1 MKLKI
6 AKKAGF
12 CMGVRRAVNIVL
24 KTINEGER
32 PIYTYGPLIHNP
44 QVLKMLEKL
53 GVSIIKKPD
62 EEVPPG
68 KCIIRAHGV
77 PPEEKE
83 ILAKKHKIIDGT
95 CPRVLKVHALAE
107 RAVKE
112 GKTVII
118 IGDRDHA
125 EVKGILGVCKNKGI
139 VISSLKEVDSLPPL
153 KNYLILSQ
161 TTQDK
166 ELFKKISEE
175 ILKRFP
181 GGKVIN
187 TICNATEIRQNE
199 VRALCK
205 ECDMLLVI
213 GGKFS
218 ANTNRLAQIAKEEG
232 TTAFLIETPEEIPF
246 PEVEKNK
253 IIGITAGAST
263 PNWLINEIVNALKR
277 KSLFYKIVR
286 NLAFLSFFIT
296 LNFLLLFF
304 GNLNFLGYKWK
315 ESLVLVFIFLSSFLI
330 FKYNFI
336 TLKTRERLK
345 FYYPFK
351 ANFLEQKRKRVYFL
365 VYLSYIVALLSGL
378 FYKPLL
384 LVWAGTFLIADFLII
399 NTHYYFLV
407 DPIFLFFL
415 NFLYYPFLN
424 LQNIL
429 LDLIIA
435 VIFAIVKFY
444 LEIVYFQTDG
454 FIPANFFITKFLY
467 KEEKIYS
474 FIEKL
479 LFLGMIFTFLLA
491 LIDYRYLILTIVWIA
506 GYFLK
511 LFLERRP
518 LGQIILLEGIHL
530 LMSGTFFLLSMI
542 FRELT
547 RY

>member
-24 KTINEGER
+24 KTINEGTR

-53 GVSIIKKPD
+53 GVSIIKKPE
-62 EEVPPG
+62 EEVPSG
-68 KCIIRAHGV
+68 RCIVRAHGI

-83 ILAKKHKIIDGT
+83 KLAKRHEIIDGT
-95 CPRVLKVHALAE
+95 CPRVLKVQSLAE

-118 IGDRDHA
+118 IGDKEHA
-125 EVKGILGVCKNKGI
+125 EVKGILGFCKDKGI
-139 VISSLKEVDSLPPL
+139 VISSFKDLEKLPPL
-153 KNYLILSQ
+153 KNYLVLSQ

-166 ELFKKISEE
+166 EFFKKVSQE
-175 ILKRFP
+175 ILKRYP
-181 GGKVIN
+181 EGKVIN

-199 VRALCK
+199 VRDLAK

-218 ANTNRLAQIAKEEG
+218 ANTNRLAQIAKEQG
-232 TTAFLIETPEEIPF
+232 IPAFLIETPEEIPF
-246 PEVEKNK
+246 SEVEKHEV
-253 IIGITAGAST
+253 IGITAGAST
-263 PNWLINEIVNALKR
+263 PNWLINEVVNALK
-277 KSLFYKIVR
+277 KKNFFYKVVR

-304 GNLNFLGYKWK
+304 GNLNFMGYKWK
-315 ESLVLVFIFLSSFLI
+315 KDIFLSLLFLGSFLI

-336 TLKTRERLK
+336 TLKTRKRLM

-351 ANFLEQKRKRVYFL
+351 ANFLEQKKKRVYFL
-365 VYLSYIVALLSGL
+365 VILSFLTFILSGY
-378 FYKPLL
+378 FYKPWLL
-384 LVWAGTFLIADFLII
+384 LWAGAFLITDFLII
-399 NTHYYFLV
+399 NTSYYFLV
-407 DPIFLFFL
+407 DPVFLFFL
-415 NFLYYPFLN
+415 NFLYYPVLN

-429 LDLIIA
+429 LALVIA
-435 VIFAIVKFY
+435 VIFAIIKFY
-444 LEIVYFQTDG
+444 LEVVYFQTDG
-454 FIPANFFITKFLY
+454 FIPKNFFITRFLY
-467 KEEKIYS
+467 SEEKIYR
-474 FIEKL
+474 FFDRLLLLGIL
-479 LFLGMIFTFLLA
+479 FNLFLSILN
-491 LIDYRYLILTIVWIA
+491 YKYLILMIVWIS

-511 LFLERRP
+511 LFLKKRP

-530 LMSGTFFLLSMI
+530 IMPFTFFLLSFLFHKI
-542 FRELT
+542 N
-547 RY
+547 Y